1 MRNLSLIASDYTS
14 FSYANTNW
22 TATALDLDEGILYA
36 ASETKNLDGEV
47 DVELWK
53 VGSKR
58 PLTNDEV
65 QESPMMTATFSSTA
79 SSALPKAP
87 QIVSL
92 RVVAE
97 TRQAV
102 VVMGGGDIVVVSI
115 DDEGSPTEVEGTF
128 ETGIS
133 AASWSPDDS
142 LLAIVTGEKKLI
154 LMTSSFDVLS
164 EGPLQPQEFGEDA
177 PINFHGSL
185 GKTAAQAPTNV
196 KVGSSPDEDN
206 APRISWRGDGTYF
219 VVSSLADADEHG
231 LRRRTLR
238 VYDRNGTLHLIAATQ
253 RFGGFDGA
261 GAGKEGKHDVV
272 FFERNGLRHGE
283 FTLHLDT
290 FLPKTGATSDPTL
303 RWGYRIRELLWNSDS
318 SILAIWAE
326 TTLGDIVQLWT
337 IGNYHWY
344 LKHEIVAPT
353 SSPSV
358 PGRFTTVQWHPESPF
373 HLILTTPGEIL
384 QRHYEL
390 ETFVSPS
397 QQPND
402 SGLVAVLDGPKVLL
416 TPFRTQNV
424 PPPMSSHQLHIN
436 ISAPSNGSPYKTKV
450 PIHVAFSRAGDG
462 MALLWEDGYSQL
474 WSLNTRLGP
483 GPGKVMNPEMIW
495 EGNLPSSSGAQWR
508 QATLHQ
514 EEEAKSWSIGV
525 VGTLRSAEVDSFAT
539 FRLEDAKVEGSR
551 VAPLSSRNCRIAGS
565 AWPPYYETPEGKI
578 FRHHENEEQLVAT
591 FPQFCAHAQV
601 VSLDHEGSPV
611 TVFLGLAKAGKLYIS
626 SGPDSCRILASNVNS
641 FTIASGFVVF
651 TTTAHESRYA
661 PLAELLQLLET
672 SENDTSSKEIT
683 EKWVDR
689 KLERG
694 SRIVV
699 AVPSNMALVLQM
711 PRGNLET
718 INPRP
723 LVMQVVKQD
732 LDTTGI
738 DFSEIVNHNEEA
750 FLKGI
755 PLFVDQIPEVDHLG
769 VFLTL
774 IGRGTNSPETVA
786 KVCDA
791 IRQEL
796 ERRDLK
802 QNINA
807 ILTAHVVK
815 SPPDYAAALNEL
827 HRLRE
832 TDPSVVEE
840 AVKYVI
846 FLVDAERLFDIALG
860 MYDFSLVLMIAQHA
874 QKDPREYLPFLRELR
889 SLDKY
894 YQRFRIDDHLKRYES
909 ALKNLAEAG
918 PERFPEAMQ
927 GTDRYSAILEL
938 YGDWLYER
946 KELAQAASA
955 FLEANKPQKAMV
967 AFERNLQWQ
976 ELFDLALS
984 SQTSDEGLEDL
995 SSKKRHAEAGR
1006 GAVSAFSTGNDFSEA
1021 RRVTNFYK
1029 RPKLLEEIIHPAA
1042 LESRAQISEDLNEMR
1057 EQLRKQRNRI
1067 KELRIRKIE
1076 EPDAF
1081 YGTEDVVMQNIDA
1094 MTDVSMA
1101 PTTFTRYTVAP
1112 STAASRT
1119 TKKSSRSK
1127 RKAERKVSSG
1137 RKGTVDEEEYILKS
1151 LVKLTARFTSS
1162 RDDARRLLPHLYQF
1176 TEEHREQGRDLQLD
1190 VNSFETE
1197 LKEALEEVWTR
1208 SDEEGNPATDT
1219 WATRMAEVEKNRQM
1233 NPLDRVSKPDVKGDK
1248 WKIDLYEI

>member
-1 MRNLSLIASDYTS
+1 MARS
-14 FSYANTNW
+14 FSACSACSSSASSAFIRRSVSTRLSAARYP
-22 TATALDLDEGILYA
+22 YA

-53 VGSKR
+53 
-58 PLTNDEV
+58 
-65 QESPMMTATFSSTA
+65 ESPMMTATFSSTA
-79 SSALPKAP
+79 SSGPAQAP
-87 QIVSL
+87 QT
-92 RVVAE
+92 RQ
-97 TRQAV
+97 RQAV

-115 DDEGSPTEVEGTF
+115 DDEGSSVEGTF

-219 VVSSLADADEHG
+219 VVSSLANADEHG

-238 VYDRNGTLHLIAATQ
+238 FPDSNTHLAWKPSGSLIAATQ

-261 GAGKEGKHDVV
+261 GAGKEGKA
-272 FFERNGLRHGE
+272 RY
-283 FTLHLDT
+283 
-290 FLPKTGATSDPTL
+290 PTL

-344 LKHEIVAPT
+344 LKHEIVVPT

-436 ISAPSNGSPYKTKV
+436 ISALANGSPYKTKV

-539 FRLEDAKVEGSR
+539 FGLEDAKVEGSR

-578 FRHHENEEQLVAT
+578 FRHHENEEQLVAA

-601 VSLDHEGSPV
+601 VSLDHEDLPDPRLQRQLFYHRV
-611 TVFLGLAKAGKLYIS
+611 RLCRVYLHS
-626 SGPDSCRILASNVNS
+626 SRVEI
-641 FTIASGFVVF
+641 
-651 TTTAHESRYA
+651 R
-661 PLAELLQLLET
+661 
-672 SENDTSSKEIT
+672 TSSRAPQQEIT

-732 LDTTGI
+732 LDTSSYRKATGI

-786 KVCDA
+786 KSLRGV
-791 IRQEL
+791 
-796 ERRDLK
+796 DLK
-802 QNINA
+802 HNINA

-927 GTDRYSAILEL
+927 YIERHNLYEVALKIWRGTDRYSAILEL

-984 SQTSDEGLEDL
+984 SQTSDEGLVEMAYRVAEDL

-1006 GAVSAFSTGNDFSEA
+1006 VLLDYAKDFKGAVSAFSTGNDFSEA

-1029 RPKLLEEIIHPAA
+1029 RPELLEEIIHPAA
-1042 LESRAQISEDLNEMR
+1042 LDSCAQISEDLNEMR

-1151 LVKLTARFTSS
+1151 LVKLTGRFTSS